1 MDERPASLATQLLNR
16 IWAEYREMPGLS
28 LTPAQAQ
35 RLWGLDAIT
44 SRDALALLVESKL
57 LHCGEDG
64 RYRRSTEGTAP
75 PHAAYTAKARI
86 EATRAQEKVTGSTTL
101 SRAAG
106 S

>member
-44 SRDALALLVESKL
+44 SRNLLQRLVKSKL

-64 RYRRSTEGTAP
+64 QYRRLNQDTAP
-75 PHAAYTAKARI
+75 SHPLKGKAHQRHAC
-86 EATRAQEKVTGSTTL
+86 QERSQ
-101 SRAAG
+101 
-106 S
+106 